1 MNRIVYAPRPVLDN
15 SFNFRAVKNTV
26 EMPEALKSFFVQ
38 CGVGTDA
45 FGAYSL
51 LKGAPSAFAGLGV
64 KDKHLMNAVK
74 EAMAVCVAVLPKDL
88 TQMRVRGA
96 TQLGMGAAPPP
107 GTGRGLGSKKK

>member
-1 MNRIVYAPRPVLDN
+1 MIPIVYTPRPVLDN

-26 EMPEALKSFFVQ
+26 EMPDALKSFFVQ
-38 CGVGTDA
+38 CGVGADA

-51 LKGAPSAFAGLGV
+51 LKGAPSAFVGLGV
-64 KDKHLMNAVK
+64 SDKHLMNAVK
-74 EAMAVCVAVLPKDL
+74 EAMAVCATVLPKDL
-88 TQMRVRGA
+88 TQMRIRGA